1 MYYTAQQIS
10 DAGYATLSEAKRSNY
25 STIISKL
32 IDSYVGYN
40 LLNADREITFI
51 VTNPIEEIYLPFGK
65 INTIVTMTLDGTP
78 ITADYFSDN
87 LIGFSN
93 EVTSGKLYI
102 KVNAGHGA
110 NVGAVE

>member
-51 VTNPIEEIYLPFGK
+51 VTEAIDEVRLPFGK
-65 INTIVTMTLDGTP
+65 INSIVTMTLDGTP

-87 LIGFSN
+87 LIGFSS

-110 NVGAVE
+110 NAGAIE